1 MSILNSQFSSILGI
15 SYGPNLIHVTNL
27 DRSSKFTSASPRFSH
42 LNNATLSN
50 SPKQKIIP
58 QIQNQFPKNADH
70 HHQKQDRNCI
80 ATNRNPISTGAMATG
95 VAEPLPPS
103 TSTAPTYSYP
113 PVIIIL
119 TIVLLIFFFAGFF
132 SIYFCRCFM
141 QNLLCTWHLRRSTTA
156 APSGGAAGAAPGGA
170 GLDPSIVE
178 SFPTFT
184 YSTVKDYTKERY
196 GVECAICLVEFRS
209 SDVLRLLTACCHVFH
224 RECIDLWLESHKTC
238 PVCRRDLNS
247 PLQSPVKSPRVSV
260 NEEDEGTRQEVDS
273 CSVTIKEEDEE
284 GRNQEEGGEMETE
297 REKFSRS
304 HSTGHSIKR
313 NREGEEKYTLILPEE
328 VKSSIISRHNSSKS
342 WTSFGDF
349 KRNNNKSADN
359 HERVAEAESSGVPA
373 ESDHIV

>member
-1 MSILNSQFSSILGI
+1 
-15 SYGPNLIHVTNL
+15 
-27 DRSSKFTSASPRFSH
+27 
-42 LNNATLSN
+42 
-50 SPKQKIIP
+50 
-58 QIQNQFPKNADH
+58 
-70 HHQKQDRNCI
+70 
-80 ATNRNPISTGAMATG
+80 MATG

-156 APSGGAAGAAPGGA
+156 APAGGAAAAPGA
-170 GLDPSIVE
+170 GLDPSIVD

-260 NEEDEGTRQEVDS
+260 NEDEGSRQDS

-284 GRNQEEGGEMETE
+284 EERRSREGDEGVAETE

-304 HSTGHSIKR
+304 HSTGHSITR

-328 VKSSIISRHNSSKS
+328 VRSRIISGHNSSKS
-342 WTSFGDF
+342 WTSFGEF
-349 KRNNNKSADN
+349 NQKNKSAAN
-359 HERVAEAESSGVPA
+359 HESVGEASGVA
-373 ESDHIV
+373 DGDHIV

>member
-1 MSILNSQFSSILGI
+1 
-15 SYGPNLIHVTNL
+15 
-27 DRSSKFTSASPRFSH
+27 
-42 LNNATLSN
+42 
-50 SPKQKIIP
+50 
-58 QIQNQFPKNADH
+58 
-70 HHQKQDRNCI
+70 
-80 ATNRNPISTGAMATG
+80 MATG

-103 TSTAPTYSYP
+103 TSNAPTYSYP

-141 QNLLCTWHLRRSTTA
+141 QNLLCTWHLRRSATA
-156 APSGGAAGAAPGGA
+156 PPSGGAAGGAAGPGGA

-260 NEEDEGTRQEVDS
+260 NEEEGDEGARQDLDS

-284 GRNQEEGGEMETE
+284 RTNKVTE

-349 KRNNNKSADN
+349 KHNNNTNSVA
-359 HERVAEAESSGVPA
+359 VAEAESSGLPA
-373 ESDHIV
+373 GSDHIV